1 MKKKKNEQYTSLAN
15 TLYTNYKAEVFACGM
30 IQDGLSRDKV
40 RIIRKGKAKR
50 SVSKEVEKI
59 VYEEANKANIYTIY
73 IHKRDLYD
81 SLPKG
86 LFHDAGISNKKQ
98 QKSAILKSIEKG
110 REEEFN
116 ARYFFK
122 PFEMFLDY
130 ILIGAQLYERQLEK
144 PQTHPEFVNLFVH
157 NWKFLKGV
165 PLDKALFLLNFLSQS
180 HRITNNEEIAQILS
194 YFLEC
199 DVRIENSFEV
209 VNMRTPHQ
217 WRLGE
222 GNLGQSSF
230 IGGVFVDTLPVVLIK
245 ITNLPQK
252 HRDLIYT
259 KSTARKQLHILLD
272 LFIPADAQLNVR
284 IEGRKQE
291 SLFALASDAEP
302 SAILGFSTILQ

>member
-1 MKKKKNEQYTSLAN
+1 MKKKKVEQYTSLTN
-15 TLYTNYKAEVFACGM
+15 TLYTNYKAEIFACGM
-30 IQDGLSRDKV
+30 IQDGLEQDKV

-50 SVSKEVEKI
+50 GVSKEVEKI
-59 VYEEANKANIYTIY
+59 AYEVTNKAEVYTIY
-73 IHKRDLYD
+73 THKRDLYD

-86 LFHDAGISNKKQ
+86 LFHDAGVSDKKQ

-130 ILIGAQLYERQLEK
+130 ILIKTQLYERQLEK
-144 PQTHPEFVNLFVH
+144 PQSHPEFVNLFVH

-180 HRITNNEEIAQILS
+180 HRITSSTQIALILG

-209 VNMRTPHQ
+209 VNIRTPHQ
-217 WRLGE
+217 WKLGE
-222 GNLGQSSF
+222 GRLGQSSF
-230 IGGVFVDTLPVVLIK
+230 IGGVFVDTLPIVLIK

-252 HRDLIYT
+252 YKDLIYAE
-259 KSTARKQLHILLD
+259 SAARKQLHILLD
-272 LFIPADAQLNVR
+272 LFIPADAQLHIQ
-284 IEGRKQE
+284 IEGRKE
-291 SLFALASDAEP
+291 ETLFALASNAEQP
-302 SAILGFSTILQ
+302 AILGFSTILQ

>member
-1 MKKKKNEQYTSLAN
+1 MKKKKNQQYTSLTN
-15 TLYTNYKAEVFACGM
+15 TLYTNYKAEIFACGM
-30 IQDGLSRDKV
+30 IQDGLERDKV

-50 SVSKEVEKI
+50 GIAKEVEKI
-59 VYEEANKANIYTIY
+59 VYEIANKGEIYTIY
-73 IHKRDLYD
+73 AHKRDLYD

-144 PQTHPEFVNLFVH
+144 PQSHPEFVNLFVH

-180 HRITNNEEIAQILS
+180 HRITNSLQIARILG

-199 DVRIENSFEV
+199 DVQIENSFEV
-209 VNMRTPHQ
+209 VNIQTPHQ
-217 WRLGE
+217 WKLGE
-222 GNLGQSSF
+222 GRLGQSSF
-230 IGGVFVDTLPVVLIK
+230 IGGVFEDTLPVVLIK
-245 ITNLPQK
+245 ITNLPKK
-252 HRDLIYT
+252 HKDLIYLE
-259 KSTARKQLHILLD
+259 SPARKQLHILLD
-272 LFIPADAQLNVR
+272 LFIPADAQLNVH
-284 IEGRKQE
+284 IEGRKE
-291 SLFALASDAEP
+291 ETLFALNSDTKP